1 MPGGFYFPGGFLIA
15 SVMAANLL
23 AAHGVRFTVQARG
36 ARLVAG
42 LAVIVLGI
50 LITLLVV
57 LGGSDKEIVE
67 GTAGLNVHWL
77 WGGVEAALGMLWLSL
92 LYGIWEVGAARK
104 WERRLLIAAGAIAG
118 VVLGVVLY
126 NGPAVMPDP
135 SAMRILW
142 QLVKATS
149 AALVLLAGCILV
161 FRKRAGIVLLHAGVG
176 LMMINELVVYSL
188 HSEGIMPLAEGERL
202 NYAQDIR
209 TVELAVTSPAE
220 KPEAGNSQAE
230 AADGPEGTL
239 EDVTVIRPRWSE
251 ATGVIRS
258 PQLPFDVEV
267 LKYYP
272 NSMLR
277 AVREKD
283 DNLATAGA
291 GKRLFPEPVQ
301 PGSGTDADQKVD
313 LASAYVKLLAKETGT
328 PIGTYLVS
336 GHLLPQSVVV
346 DGKSYSIALRF
357 KRDYKPYIV
366 ELTNVQKDDYLGTN
380 TPRNYSSDVEI
391 IDPAHHVER
400 KVHIWMNNPLRYAG
414 DTLYQSGYHPGPPE
428 TTTLQV
434 VKNTGWMIP
443 YVGCMIVATGMLAH
457 FSLTLV
463 RFLRRRDSEEL
474 AASESGGEAVPGTA
488 KSTPQGGGRSRSL
501 AVASDSAWQSPLPWW
516 WCWPPG

>member
-1 MPGGFYFPGGFLIA
+1 MVLFALAIVLIFAGTLAQVNKDIWEVMNLYFRAWIAWIPLQIFFPPVFFPKLAAVPGGFYFPGGFLIA

-77 WGGVEAALGMLWLSL
+77 WEGVEAALGMLWLSL

-149 AALVLLAGCILV
+149 AALVLLAGCVLV

-220 KPEAGNSQAE
+220 NPEPGNSQAE

-239 EDVTVIRPRWSE
+239 EDVTVIRPRWSDT
-251 ATGVIRS
+251 TGVIRS

-277 AVREKD
+277 
-283 DNLATAGA
+283 LW
-291 GKRLFPEPVQ
+291 
-301 PGSGTDADQKVD
+301 
-313 LASAYVKLLAKETGT
+313 
-328 PIGTYLVS
+328 
-336 GHLLPQSVVV
+336 
-346 DGKSYSIALRF
+346 
-357 KRDYKPYIV
+357 
-366 ELTNVQKDDYLGTN
+366 
-380 TPRNYSSDVEI
+380 
-391 IDPAHHVER
+391 R
-400 KVHIWMNNPLRYAG
+400 KG
-414 DTLYQSGYHPGPPE
+414 
-428 TTTLQV
+428 
-434 VKNTGWMIP
+434 
-443 YVGCMIVATGMLAH
+443 
-457 FSLTLV
+457 
-463 RFLRRRDSEEL
+463 
-474 AASESGGEAVPGTA
+474 
-488 KSTPQGGGRSRSL
+488 
-501 AVASDSAWQSPLPWW
+501 
-516 WCWPPG
+516 